1 MRKRLTIHL
10 TIAALLSIWL
20 IPANAS
26 AQGLS
31 VQRRTQEIVSSFNKS
46 KHIIKERHG
55 VRVEK
60 FKEIRSEPEV
70 RKAAAD
76 YAGTYEADSG
86 YALHLQV
93 GADGRVEANGT
104 EPAPRQESQRFTLKD
119 AKLEGALLTGTKVYE
134 DGTTEKFEGVFIN
147 RTERDSPT
155 ESGVRTF
162 GLGVLYDPPKMNP
175 EIGFM
180 VTRLFYQQK

>member
-1 MRKRLTIHL
+1 MRKRLA
-10 TIAALLSIWL
+10 IAVLLGLWL
-20 IPANAS
+20 IPS
-26 AQGLS
+26 PIPSQSIAQGLS
-31 VQRRTQEIVSSFNKS
+31 VQQRTQEIVSSFNKS
-46 KHIIKERHG
+46 KHVIKERHG

-60 FKEIRSEPEV
+60 FKEIRSEPEI

-76 YAGTYEADSG
+76 YAGTYETDSG
-86 YALHLQV
+86 YAFHIGV

-104 EPAPRQESQRFTLKD
+104 EPAPRQESQRFTLTN

-147 RTERDSPT
+147 RTDRDSPT

-175 EIGFM
+175 EVGFM
-180 VTRLFYQQK
+180 LTRLFYQQK

>member
-1 MRKRLTIHL
+1 MRKRLTIVV
-10 TIAALLSIWL
+10 LLSLWLMPSL
-20 IPANAS
+20 IPSNAI

-31 VQRRTQEIVSSFNKS
+31 AQRRTQEIVASFNKS
-46 KHIIKERHG
+46 KHSIKERHG

-76 YAGTYEADSG
+76 YAGTYETDSG
-86 YALHLQV
+86 YAFHIQV

-104 EPAPRQESQRFTLKD
+104 EPAPRQESQRFTLTN
-119 AKLEGALLTGTKVYE
+119 AQLQGALLTGTKVYG

-175 EIGFM
+175 EVGFV